1 MAENKK
7 ESVADY
13 LKSLP
18 EDRRAAMSKVR
29 ALVRKNLPKGYREH
43 LGYGMITYDIPL
55 DRFPD
60 TYNGQPLCYIGLASQ
75 KNHMALYLL
84 GPYGDPKQAKYLQDG
99 FKKAGKKL
107 DMGKS
112 CLRFKSLDDLPLDVI
127 ANVVAST
134 PPEDMIAMH
143 EKAHGAK
150 KAKKTASK
158 KK

>member
-1 MAENKK
+1 MTVDE
-7 ESVADY
+7 Y

-18 EDRRAAMSKVR
+18 DDRREAIAKVR
-29 ALVRKNLPKGYREH
+29 NVVKKNLPKGYRETV
-43 LGYGMITYDIPL
+43 GYGMISYDVPL
-55 DRFPD
+55 ETFPD

-84 GPYGDPKQAKYLQDG
+84 GCYGNPEQEKFLADE

-112 CLRFKSLDDLPLDVI
+112 CLRFKKLDDLPLDTI
-127 ANVVAST
+127 AKVVASM
-134 PPEDMIAMH
+134 PPDALIAKH
-143 EKAHGAK
+143 EAVHGAK
-150 KAKKTASK
+150 KKTAKKAPAK